1 MSGAPQLTQEQRRA
15 LLLREVK
22 WAEEKSAAYRAAFAR
37 AGVSHADVKD
47 FADMSRLP
55 FLDAVAEEGANAPF
69 FMLTLPLSGLMRVS
83 VLWDTAGVGGQVHC
97 YTQGD
102 VARQVQAATD
112 MLRTCGVHRASTVL
126 LVGNAADSRTLD
138 LQYALD
144 GLGATVL
151 PCASAADAVRLMDA
165 VVPDTVIA
173 WEQDLPLLEETLER
187 TALYRLISIGA
198 HPCPQERTQRMAA
211 RMGARYTH
219 IFTRASMGVLI
230 GCSDD
235 DGTGIHLDGRLLFA
249 EVIDAAGQ
257 SSAADGACGELVLS
271 SLTAE
276 AEPVLRCRTGLHV
289 RLLREQD
296 RRGYEQVRMVEE

>member
-37 AGVSHADVKD
+37 AGVSQADVQD
-47 FADMSRLP
+47 FADMARLP

-83 VLWDTAGVGGQVHC
+83 VLRDTAGVGGQVHC

-102 VARQVQAATD
+102 VVRQVQATTD

-173 WEQDLPLLEETLER
+173 WEQDIPLLEETLDR
-187 TALYRLISIGA
+187 MALYRLISIGA
-198 HPCPQERTQRMAA
+198 HPCAQEHTRRLVA
-211 RMGARYTH
+211 RLGACHTH

-235 DGTGIHLDGRLLFA
+235 GAGIHLDGRLLFA

-276 AEPVLRCRTGLHV
+276 AEPVRRCRTGEHV

-296 RRGYEQVRMVEE
+296 HRGYEQVRMVEE

>member
-1 MSGAPQLTQEQRRA
+1 
-15 LLLREVK
+15 
-22 WAEEKSAAYRAAFAR
+22 
-37 AGVSHADVKD
+37 
-47 FADMSRLP
+47 
-55 FLDAVAEEGANAPF
+55 
-69 FMLTLPLSGLMRVS
+69 MLTLPLSGLMRVS
-83 VLWDTAGVGGQVHC
+83 VLRDTADVGGQVHC

-112 MLRTCGVHRASTVL
+112 LLRTCGVHRASTVL
-126 LVGNAADSRTLD
+126 LIGNAADSRTLD

-173 WEQDLPLLEETLER
+173 WEQDIPLLEETLER
-187 TALYRLISIGA
+187 MALYRLISIGA
-198 HPCPQERTQRMAA
+198 YPCAQERTQRMTK
-211 RMGARYTH
+211 RMGARHTH

-235 DGTGIHLDGRLLFA
+235 DGAGIHLDGRLLFA

-257 SSAADGACGELVLS
+257 GSAADGACGELVLS

>member
-1 MSGAPQLTQEQRRA
+1 MNGAPQLTQEQRRA

-37 AGVSHADVKD
+37 AGVSQADVQD
-47 FADMSRLP
+47 FADMARLP

-83 VLWDTAGVGGQVHC
+83 VLRDTAGVGGQVHC

-102 VARQVQAATD
+102 VVRQVQATTD

-173 WEQDLPLLEETLER
+173 WEQDIPLLEETLDR
-187 TALYRLISIGA
+187 MALYRLISIGA
-198 HPCPQERTQRMAA
+198 HPCAQEHTRRLVA
-211 RMGARYTH
+211 RLGACHTH

-235 DGTGIHLDGRLLFA
+235 GAGIHLDGRLLFA

-276 AEPVLRCRTGLHV
+276 AEPVLRCRTGEHV

>member
-22 WAEEKSAAYRAAFAR
+22 WAEEKSAAYRGAFAR

-47 FADMSRLP
+47 FADMVRLP

-173 WEQDLPLLEETLER
+173 WEQDLLLLEETLER

-198 HPCPQERTQRMAA
+198 RPCAQERMRRLVK
-211 RMGARYTH
+211 RMGARHTH
-219 IFTRASMGVLI
+219 IFTHASMGVLI

-235 DGTGIHLDGRLLFA
+235 DGAGIHLDGRLLFA
-249 EVIDAAGQ
+249 EVVDAAGQ

-289 RLLREQD
+289 RLLRAQD
-296 RRGYEQVRMVEE
+296 HRGYEQVRIVEE

>member
-37 AGVSHADVKD
+37 AGVSQADVQD
-47 FADMSRLP
+47 FADMARLP

-83 VLWDTAGVGGQVHC
+83 VLRDTAGVGGQVHC

-102 VARQVQAATD
+102 VVRQVQATTD

-173 WEQDLPLLEETLER
+173 WEQDIPLLEETLER
-187 TALYRLISIGA
+187 MALYRLISIGA
-198 HPCPQERTQRMAA
+198 HPCAQEHTRRLVA
-211 RMGARYTH
+211 RLGACHTH

-235 DGTGIHLDGRLLFA
+235 GAGIHLDGRLLFA

-276 AEPVLRCRTGLHV
+276 AEPVLRCRTGEHV

>member
-37 AGVSHADVKD
+37 AGVSQADVQD

-83 VLWDTAGVGGQVHC
+83 VLRDTAGVGGQVHC

-102 VARQVQAATD
+102 VVRQVQATTD

-173 WEQDLPLLEETLER
+173 WEQDIPLLEETLDR
-187 TALYRLISIGA
+187 MALYRLISIGA
-198 HPCPQERTQRMAA
+198 HPCAQEHTRRLVA
-211 RMGARYTH
+211 RLGACHTH

-235 DGTGIHLDGRLLFA
+235 GAGIHLDGRLLFA

-276 AEPVLRCRTGLHV
+276 AEPVLRCRTGEHV

>member
-37 AGVSHADVKD
+37 AGVSQADVQD
-47 FADMSRLP
+47 FADMARLP

-69 FMLTLPLSGLMRVS
+69 FMLTLPLSGIMRVS
-83 VLWDTAGVGGQVHC
+83 VLRDTAGVGGQVHC

-102 VARQVQAATD
+102 VVRQVQAATD

-173 WEQDLPLLEETLER
+173 WEQDIPLLEETLDR
-187 TALYRLISIGA
+187 MALYRLISIGA
-198 HPCPQERTQRMAA
+198 HPCAQEHTRRLVA
-211 RMGARYTH
+211 RLGACHTH

-235 DGTGIHLDGRLLFA
+235 GAGIHLDGRLLFA

-276 AEPVLRCRTGLHV
+276 AEPVLRCRTGEHV

>member
-37 AGVSHADVKD
+37 AGVSQADVQD
-47 FADMSRLP
+47 FADMARLP

-83 VLWDTAGVGGQVHC
+83 VLRDTAGVGGQVHC

-102 VARQVQAATD
+102 VVRQVQAATD

-173 WEQDLPLLEETLER
+173 WEQDIPLLEETLDR
-187 TALYRLISIGA
+187 MALYRLISIGA
-198 HPCPQERTQRMAA
+198 HPCAQEHTRRLVA
-211 RMGARYTH
+211 RLGACHTH

-235 DGTGIHLDGRLLFA
+235 GAGIHLDGRLLFA

-276 AEPVLRCRTGLHV
+276 AEPVLRCRTGEHV

>member
-37 AGVSHADVKD
+37 AGVSQADVQD
-47 FADMSRLP
+47 FADMARLP

-83 VLWDTAGVGGQVHC
+83 VLRDTAGVGGQVHC

-102 VARQVQAATD
+102 VVRQVQAATD

-173 WEQDLPLLEETLER
+173 WEQDIPLLEETLDR
-187 TALYRLISIGA
+187 MALYRLISIGA
-198 HPCPQERTQRMAA
+198 HPCAQEHTRRLVA
-211 RMGARYTH
+211 RLGACHTH

-235 DGTGIHLDGRLLFA
+235 GAGIHLDGRLLFA

-276 AEPVLRCRTGLHV
+276 AEPVLRCRTGEHV
-289 RLLREQD
+289 HLLREQD